1 MSTYWTT
8 ETLRAAVAQG
18 GSRIIGPEGSLVHE
32 PAPGVTITHT
42 ALRTAIWRLAK
53 QHGWKLYFT
62 QNSRKSPPGFPDLV
76 LAREEEPVIYAELKI
91 PPDTLSIEQAE
102 WLRVLA
108 LASHTETYV
117 WTPGDWHQ
125 IDARLTQPRKET
137 L

>member
-62 QNSRKSPPGFPDLV
+62 QNSRKSPG
-76 LAREEEPVIYAELKI
+76 K
-91 PPDTLSIEQAE
+91 
-102 WLRVLA
+102 
-108 LASHTETYV
+108 
-117 WTPGDWHQ
+117 G
-125 IDARLTQPRKET
+125 QPIIH
-137 L
+137 